1 MRILIADDDDL
12 VRSLLEL
19 TLKSWGYE
27 IVSCRNGREALE
39 HLEGDNPPSLAIL
52 DWVMP
57 ELTGPDVCQALR
69 GRRSTTRP
77 IYLILLTANDQQSD
91 IVLGLQSGADDY
103 VVKPFHPVELRA
115 RLQAGLR
122 VVNLQKVL
130 CERVAE
136 LEAAL
141 SKVKQLQGLLPI
153 CCYCHRIRD
162 DADYWHQVESY
173 LSAHC
178 DLKFSHGICPQC
190 FKRVAAAADMN
201 DISQPT

>member
-1 MRILIADDDDL
+1 MRILVADDDDL

-19 TLKSWGYE
+19 TLKSWGYA

-39 HLEGDNPPSLAIL
+39 QLQADDPPSLAIL

-57 ELTGPDVCQALR
+57 ELTGPEVCQALR
-69 GRRSTTRP
+69 GGHSTTQP
-77 IYLILLTANDQQSD
+77 IYVILLTANDHQSD

-122 VVNLQKVL
+122 VMNLQRVL

-141 SKVKQLQGLLPI
+141 GKVKQLQGLLPI

-162 DADYWHQVESY
+162 GADYRHQVERY

-178 DLKFSHGICPQC
+178 DLKFSHDICPQC
-190 FKRVAAAADMN
+190 FNGVAAAADMAEL
-201 DISQPT
+201 SQTG